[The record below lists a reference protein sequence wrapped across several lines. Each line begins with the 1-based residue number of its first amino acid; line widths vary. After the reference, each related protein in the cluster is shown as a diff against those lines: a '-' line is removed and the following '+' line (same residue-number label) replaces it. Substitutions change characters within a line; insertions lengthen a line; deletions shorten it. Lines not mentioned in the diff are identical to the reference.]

1 MANLEAIIAEKSQQD
16 NQWRAEMQADR
27 ENTIAMQDA
36 GVEEITSSPELYVKY
51 LDMQGD
57 NPTYSAGNIALV
69 MFQDPE
75 ATVFGTAERWKTL
88 NRGVIDQER
97 SKGVKIFARNTLGR
111 GYRLTDAYDIRQT
124 QGRDLKKVQLKDDS
138 KEMSIALRAILNY
151 SVVPVATDHDL
162 PVAAYYDSKNM
173 ELAVN
178 PAFSD
183 SEAFAAIAAEVA
195 HSRIHAKGANP
206 NYDHEE
212 VDLDAQSI
220 SYILCRQFGIKRDT
234 PDLSRLEELYE
245 GWDPQQRRSALDQI
259 QGMSKQFGGSIERNI
274 TPQQRSRIPPQRQLD
289 IRMNK
294 KIIVCEYCG
303 RILVSNLLDAG
314 AIAREP
320 PSLRTGRALTG
331 AVRRIMRSPRGG
343 RPKSRL
349 TAAFASVGNGCV
361 CRRLS
366 AGGARRSKVPSI

>member
-162 PVAAYYDSKNM
+162 PVAAYYDS
-173 ELAVN
+173 
-178 PAFSD
+178 
-183 SEAFAAIAAEVA
+183 
-195 HSRIHAKGANP
+195 
-206 NYDHEE
+206 
-212 VDLDAQSI
+212 
-220 SYILCRQFGIKRDT
+220 
-234 PDLSRLEELYE
+234 
-245 GWDPQQRRSALDQI
+245 
-259 QGMSKQFGGSIERNI
+259 
-274 TPQQRSRIPPQRQLD
+274 
-289 IRMNK
+289 
-294 KIIVCEYCG
+294 
-303 RILVSNLLDAG
+303 
-314 AIAREP
+314 
-320 PSLRTGRALTG
+320 
-331 AVRRIMRSPRGG
+331 
-343 RPKSRL
+343 
-349 TAAFASVGNGCV
+349 
-361 CRRLS
+361 
-366 AGGARRSKVPSI
+366 

>member
-16 NQWRAEMQADR
+16 NQWRAEKQADR

-36 GVEEITSSPELYVKY
+36 GVEEITSNPELYVKY

-138 KEMSIALRAILNY
+138 KEMSIALRAVLNY

-183 SEAFAAIAAEVA
+183 SEAFAAIAAETMTLRRWTWTPRA
-195 HSRIHAKGANP
+195 FPISCAASLASSGTRRTCPAWRSCTRAGTPSSGGAP
-206 NYDHEE
+206 W
-212 VDLDAQSI
+212 I
-220 SYILCRQFGIKRDT
+220 
-234 PDLSRLEELYE
+234 
-245 GWDPQQRRSALDQI
+245 
-259 QGMSKQFGGSIERNI
+259 
-274 TPQQRSRIPPQRQLD
+274 RSR
-289 IRMNK
+289 
-294 KIIVCEYCG
+294 G
-303 RILVSNLLDAG
+303 
-314 AIAREP
+314 
-320 PSLRTGRALTG
+320 
-331 AVRRIMRSPRGG
+331 
-343 RPKSRL
+343 
-349 TAAFASVGNGCV
+349 
-361 CRRLS
+361 
-366 AGGARRSKVPSI
+366 

>member
-1 MANLEAIIAEKSQQD
+1 M
-16 NQWRAEMQADR
+16 
-27 ENTIAMQDA
+27 
-36 GVEEITSSPELYVKY
+36 KY

-274 TPQQRSRIPPQRQLD
+274 TPQQRSRIPPQRQ
-289 IRMNK
+289 
-294 KIIVCEYCG
+294 
-303 RILVSNLLDAG
+303 
-314 AIAREP
+314 
-320 PSLRTGRALTG
+320 
-331 AVRRIMRSPRGG
+331 
-343 RPKSRL
+343 SR
-349 TAAFASVGNGCV
+349 
-361 CRRLS
+361 
-366 AGGARRSKVPSI
+366 

>member
-16 NQWRAEMQADR
+16 TQWRAEMQADR
-27 ENTIAMQDA
+27 ENTISLQDA
-36 GVEEITSSPELYVKY
+36 GVEEITSNPELYVKY

-124 QGRDLKKVQLKDDS
+124 QGREPKKVQLRDDS

-195 HSRIHAKGANP
+195 HSRIHAKGKRAGVVLKPKTPAEAALPFLEKVEVILVMTVEPGFGGQKFMADMMPKVTQLRRWIDEKNP
-206 NYDHEE
+206 GCELE
-212 VDLDAQSI
+212 VDGGVAPDT
-220 SYILCRQFGIKRDT
+220 CRTCI
-234 PDLSRLEELYE
+234 
-245 GWDPQQRRSALDQI
+245 
-259 QGMSKQFGGSIERNI
+259 
-274 TPQQRSRIPPQRQLD
+274 
-289 IRMNK
+289 
-294 KIIVCEYCG
+294 
-303 RILVSNLLDAG
+303 DAG
-314 AIAREP
+314 ANVLVAGSAVYKAEDIPARIRQ
-320 PSLRTGRALTG
+320 LRG
-331 AVRRIMRSPRGG
+331 
-343 RPKSRL
+343 
-349 TAAFASVGNGCV
+349 
-361 CRRLS
+361 
-366 AGGARRSKVPSI
+366 

>member
-1 MANLEAIIAEKSQQD
+1 MANLEEIIAEKSQQD
-16 NQWRAEMQADR
+16 TQWRAEMQADR
-27 ENTIAMQDA
+27 ENTISLQDA
-36 GVEEITSSPELYVKY
+36 GVEEITSNPELYVKY

-124 QGRDLKKVQLKDDS
+124 QGREPKKVQLRDDS

-206 NYDHEE
+206 GYDHEE

-274 TPQQRSRIPPQRQLD
+274 TPQQRSRIPPQRH
-289 IRMNK
+289 
-294 KIIVCEYCG
+294 
-303 RILVSNLLDAG
+303 
-314 AIAREP
+314 
-320 PSLRTGRALTG
+320 
-331 AVRRIMRSPRGG
+331 
-343 RPKSRL
+343 SR
-349 TAAFASVGNGCV
+349 
-361 CRRLS
+361 
-366 AGGARRSKVPSI
+366 

>member
-36 GVEEITSSPELYVKY
+36 GVEEITSNPELYVKY

-259 QGMSKQFGGSIERNI
+259 QGMSKQFREAA
-274 TPQQRSRIPPQRQLD
+274 SRPSARAGKAADRGRLPVGETNPPAVPRQ
-289 IRMNK
+289 
-294 KIIVCEYCG
+294 G
-303 RILVSNLLDAG
+303 RAIAG

>member
-303 RILVSNLLDAG
+303 RILVSNLLDENN
-314 AIAREP
+314 AREP

>member
-36 GVEEITSSPELYVKY
+36 GVEEITSNPELYVKY

-195 HSRIHAKGANP
+195 TPASTPRGPTQTKNLRRVIWTPRAFPTSCAASLASSGTRRTCPAWRSCTRAGTPSSGGAP
-206 NYDHEE
+206 W
-212 VDLDAQSI
+212 I
-220 SYILCRQFGIKRDT
+220 
-234 PDLSRLEELYE
+234 
-245 GWDPQQRRSALDQI
+245 
-259 QGMSKQFGGSIERNI
+259 
-274 TPQQRSRIPPQRQLD
+274 RSR
-289 IRMNK
+289 
-294 KIIVCEYCG
+294 G
-303 RILVSNLLDAG
+303 
-314 AIAREP
+314 
-320 PSLRTGRALTG
+320 
-331 AVRRIMRSPRGG
+331 
-343 RPKSRL
+343 
-349 TAAFASVGNGCV
+349 
-361 CRRLS
+361 
-366 AGGARRSKVPSI
+366 

>member
-75 ATVFGTAERWKTL
+75 ATVFGTAERW
-88 NRGVIDQER
+88 
-97 SKGVKIFARNTLGR
+97 NTLGR

-195 HSRIHAKGANP
+195 HSRIHP

-274 TPQQRSRIPPQRQLD
+274 TPQQRSRIPPQRQ
-289 IRMNK
+289 
-294 KIIVCEYCG
+294 
-303 RILVSNLLDAG
+303 
-314 AIAREP
+314 
-320 PSLRTGRALTG
+320 
-331 AVRRIMRSPRGG
+331 
-343 RPKSRL
+343 SR
-349 TAAFASVGNGCV
+349 
-361 CRRLS
+361 
-366 AGGARRSKVPSI
+366 